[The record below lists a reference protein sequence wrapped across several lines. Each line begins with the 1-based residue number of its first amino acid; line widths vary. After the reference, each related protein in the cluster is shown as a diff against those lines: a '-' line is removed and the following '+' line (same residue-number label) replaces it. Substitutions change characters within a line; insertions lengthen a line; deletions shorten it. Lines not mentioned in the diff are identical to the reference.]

1 MTTVKLWSGVCATLF
16 IIGLQS
22 DGFGAPRT
30 AQRPAAPAGQLAA
43 RTDGSKLTVADREAS
58 DFVQS
63 RINESWIKAP
73 DGWTTQFQ
81 VRNGYG
87 QVIPDAPQ
95 VLFTQYRELT
105 FSIQPETVTATQR
118 LNGAD
123 YRAVVEF
130 KNSSVRYYRTV
141 QPKGWSPW
149 EDGTPAFFVVVER
162 RNGKWLIS
170 NTDLFVG
177 VKPNI
182 ELQGDVFGATQTAQR
197 PVAPAGQRPA
207 APAELEWL
215 SLCGQCLN
223 PSVTA
228 KIGIGTANAVAE
240 AKVTRED
247 AARWCNNWQPAAN
260 AQACIQEQL
269 ASETAKKTYRAAASC
284 PAGRILS
291 VDGKTYALAG
301 MWTSDVGK
309 GRSQWRD
316 AAGNIVGQD
325 NASGGLAISQQWE
338 ILCPGPIQTTALAAA
353 QQSARAPTSTSAVA
367 AQTRPVPAAAQP
379 VGGQTV
385 LSGPP
390 VCGNQ
395 PLCTETLSFA
405 ARITDFQALLQNRNS
420 KILTVRLS
428 LQNKLGRPLVLG
440 YVSGTG
446 IATDDRGNRYVPSG
460 ERAVQGIGLIQGNAA
475 DSKFVLQPGE
485 TSDARFEFVWNT
497 SGQEIFGLAF
507 QLELALREINVLPG
521 NQLQLGAERA
531 LRFTGLASR
540 DASAGSA
547 ATPRTTVAPVPPPA
561 TGGAPPVAAAP
572 PVDACAG
579 RPGCYSAGPFVS
591 EVTGITSSVA
601 GSYDLVQVK
610 VRFRNLTNQP
620 IILAYTARSA
630 VMTDNN
636 GGRYTIETAPNMGAG
651 ARGIGLVQGDQADSQ
666 FALAPGASGD
676 ATFTLAKYRPNSRDP
691 VGSVFSLDLTI
702 PQLEVLASRQVRTVR
717 EYSVGFSGI
726 SGSAAGRAAP
736 AVSSVVPS
744 PAGAAA
750 PDVDACGGKP
760 RCYSA
765 GPFVS
770 EVTGITSSIAGSYH
784 LVQAKVRFRNLTNQ
798 PIILAYAAGS
808 AVMTDNNGGRYT
820 IETAPNMGAG
830 ARGIGL
836 AQNTEVD
843 PQFVL
848 RPGASRDATFTL
860 ARYRPNG
867 RDPVGATFSLDLT
880 VPQLEVLA
888 SRQIHTVRE
897 YAVSFSDLA
906 PSISVGGLLKGILQG
921 LPK

>member
-1 MTTVKLWSGVCATLF
+1 MTTIKRWSGVCATLL

-22 DGFGAPRT
+22 DVFGAP
-30 AQRPAAPAGQLAA
+30 
-43 RTDGSKLTVADREAS
+43 
-58 DFVQS
+58 
-63 RINESWIKAP
+63 
-73 DGWTTQFQ
+73 
-81 VRNGYG
+81 
-87 QVIPDAPQ
+87 
-95 VLFTQYRELT
+95 
-105 FSIQPETVTATQR
+105 
-118 LNGAD
+118 
-123 YRAVVEF
+123 
-130 KNSSVRYYRTV
+130 
-141 QPKGWSPW
+141 
-149 EDGTPAFFVVVER
+149 
-162 RNGKWLIS
+162 
-170 NTDLFVG
+170 
-177 VKPNI
+177 
-182 ELQGDVFGATQTAQR
+182 QTAQR

-207 APAELEWL
+207 APAEPEWL

-223 PSVTA
+223 PSVIGKT
-228 KIGIGTANAVAE
+228 GIGTANAVAE

-247 AARWCNNWQPAAN
+247 ASRWCNNWQPGAN
-260 AQACIQEQL
+260 AEACIQGQL

-309 GRSQWRD
+309 GRTQWRD

-353 QQSARAPTSTSAVA
+353 QQSARAPTSTGAVA
-367 AQTRPVPAAAQP
+367 AQTRPVPAAAQ
-379 VGGQTV
+379 
-385 LSGPP
+385 SAP

-540 DASAGSA
+540 EATAASAT
-547 ATPRTTVAPVPPPA
+547 TPRTTATPVPPPG

-572 PVDACAG
+572 AVDACAG
-579 RPGCYSAGPFVS
+579 RPRCFSAGPFVS
-591 EVTGITSSVA
+591 EVTGMTPSIA
-601 GSYDLVQVK
+601 GSYHLVQVK

-620 IILAYTARSA
+620 IILAYAAGSA

-636 GGRYTIETAPNMGAG
+636 GGRYTIEAAPSLGAG
-651 ARGIGLVQGDQADSQ
+651 ARGIGLVQGDQADTQ

-676 ATFTLAKYRPNSRDP
+676 ATFTLAKYRPNTRDP
-691 VGSVFSLDLTI
+691 VGSAFSLDLTI

-717 EYSVGFSGI
+717 EYSVGFTGI
-726 SGSAAGRAAP
+726 SAAAAGRAAP

-744 PAGAAA
+744 PAGAAP

-770 EVTGITSSIAGSYH
+770 EVTGITTSIAGSYH

-820 IETAPNMGAG
+820 IEAAPSLGAG
-830 ARGIGL
+830 ARGIGV

-860 ARYRPNG
+860 AKYRPNT
-867 RDPVGATFSLDLT
+867 RDSVGSTFSFDLT
-880 VPQLEVLA
+880 IPQLEVLA
-888 SRQIHTVRE
+888 SQQIETVRE
-897 YAVSFSDLA
+897 YAISFSDLA
-906 PSISVGGLLKGILQG
+906 VAGGVGGLLKGILQG